1 MKSKPLSPSSEAF
14 RSNRVDSCCFIKSTY
29 FSFKSFNSLV
39 LSSKCVRSS
48 LRDSISYSLG
58 ILEYTSFSSSESDL
72 GSAYEVTVATNPT
85 TTFASSSAS
94 SLSDPES
101 LSKSFQVAIKLC
113 LICFLNLF
121 NLKVDFLDFS
131 FDFSF

>member
-14 RSNRVDSCCFIKSTY
+14 RYNRVYSCCFIKSTY

-39 LSSKCVRSS
+39 LNSKSVKSS
-48 LRDSISYSLG
+48 LRDSISFSLG
-58 ILEYTSFSSSESDL
+58 ILEYTSFSSSEYDS

-85 TTFASSSAS
+85 TTFASSSTS
-94 SLSDPES
+94 SLSDPDS
-101 LSKSFQVAIKLC
+101 LSKSSQVAIKLC

-121 NLKVDFLDFS
+121 DFKVDFLDLS